1 VKGLP
6 EQVGVNGFLLAMTC
20 GAALLALWI
29 MARYTDFGP
38 RSVGWA
44 IVHVVIACVVL
55 KLLPYPLE
63 AIRASGIPAVAY
75 VEVFGVALP
84 LFVYAFLSGGWV
96 GRAALGLLRR

>member
-1 VKGLP
+1 
-6 EQVGVNGFLLAMTC
+6 VGVHGFVLTMTC

-29 MARYTDFGP
+29 MARYTNFGP

-44 IVHVVIACVVL
+44 IVHVVIACAVL
-55 KLLPYPLE
+55 RLLPFALD
-63 AIRASGIPAVAY
+63 AIRASRIPAVAY
-75 VEVFGVALP
+75 VEVFGIALP

>member
-1 VKGLP
+1 
-6 EQVGVNGFLLAMTC
+6 MTC

-29 MARYTDFGP
+29 MARYTSFGP

-44 IVHVVIACVVL
+44 VVHVVVACVVL
-55 KLLPYPLE
+55 RLLPFAFD
-63 AIRASGIPAVAY
+63 AIRASGIPAAAY
-75 VEVFGVALP
+75 VEVFAVALP

>member
-1 VKGLP
+1 VSVDAFVL
-6 EQVGVNGFLLAMTC
+6 FLIC

-29 MARYTDFGP
+29 MARYTNFGP

-55 KLLPYPLE
+55 QLLPFALDVV
-63 AIRASGIPAVAY
+63 RATGIPAVAY
-75 VEVFGVALP
+75 VELFGVALP
-84 LFVYAFLSGGWV
+84 LFIYAFLSGGWI

>member
-1 VKGLP
+1 VSVDAFVL
-6 EQVGVNGFLLAMTC
+6 FLIC

-29 MARYTDFGP
+29 MARYTNFGP

-55 KLLPYPLE
+55 QLLPFALD
-63 AIRASGIPAVAY
+63 AVRATGIPAVAY
-75 VEVFGVALP
+75 VELFGVALP
-84 LFVYAFLSGGWV
+84 LFIYAFLSGGWI

>member
-1 VKGLP
+1 
-6 EQVGVNGFLLAMTC
+6 MTC
-20 GAALLALWI
+20 GAALLAFWI
-29 MARYTDFGP
+29 IARYTNFGP

-55 KLLPYPLE
+55 RLLPLALD
-63 AIRASGIPAVAY
+63 AIRGSGIPAVAY
-75 VEVFGVALP
+75 VELFGVALP

>member
-1 VKGLP
+1 MSVDAFVL
-6 EQVGVNGFLLAMTC
+6 FLIC

-29 MARYTDFGP
+29 MARYTNFGP

-55 KLLPYPLE
+55 QLLPFALDVV
-63 AIRASGIPAVAY
+63 RATGIPAVAY
-75 VEVFGVALP
+75 VELFGVALP
-84 LFVYAFLSGGWV
+84 LFIYAFLSGGWI

>member
-1 VKGLP
+1 VSVHAFVLT
-6 EQVGVNGFLLAMTC
+6 LTC
-20 GAALLALWI
+20 GAALLALWV
-29 MARYTDFGP
+29 MARYTNFGP

-55 KLLPYPLE
+55 QLLPFALD
-63 AIRASGIPAVAY
+63 AVRATGIPAVAY
-75 VEVFGVALP
+75 FELFGVALP

>member
-1 VKGLP
+1 
-6 EQVGVNGFLLAMTC
+6 VGVHGFVLILTC

-55 KLLPYPLE
+55 RLLPFALD

-75 VEVFGVALP
+75 VELFGVALP